1 MVNKK
6 KKGGDIMRRTFKV
19 KNFKDVKTDRYI
31 EGDIFFNNKQ
41 AGILVEG
48 KIMNI
53 KGTPNM
59 RDYVKKTDVE
69 KMINDAIK
77 GGEKT

>member
-1 MVNKK
+1 M
-6 KKGGDIMRRTFKV
+6 GRTFKV

-48 KIMNI
+48 KIMNL
-53 KGTPNM
+53 KSTPSI
-59 RDYVKKTDVE
+59 KKTDVE

-77 GGEKT
+77 GGENHD

>member
-1 MVNKK
+1 M
-6 KKGGDIMRRTFKV
+6 GRTFKV

-48 KIMNI
+48 KIMNL

-59 RDYVKKTDVE
+59 KDYVKKTDVE

-77 GGEKT
+77 GGEKND